1 MDEEKTKRE
10 KTGGRKKGT
19 PNKLNA
25 TVKMMVLG
33 ALEKMGGEKWLM
45 KQADK
50 HPQAFMTLLA
60 KIIPT
65 QVVGDMSYR
74 YVARMPPPEGDTD
87 EWLKK
92 YAPPPIENQT
102 TH

>member
-1 MDEEKTKRE
+1 MPA
-10 KTGGRKKGT
+10 GGRRPGAGRKAGV

-25 TVKMMVLG
+25 TVKMMILG
-33 ALEKMGGEKWLM
+33 ALDELGGQKYLVE
-45 KQADK
+45 QAK
-50 HPQAFMTLLA
+50 ANPQAFMSLLG

-87 EWLKK
+87 EWLKR
-92 YAPPPIENQT
+92 YAPAPIDPQQT